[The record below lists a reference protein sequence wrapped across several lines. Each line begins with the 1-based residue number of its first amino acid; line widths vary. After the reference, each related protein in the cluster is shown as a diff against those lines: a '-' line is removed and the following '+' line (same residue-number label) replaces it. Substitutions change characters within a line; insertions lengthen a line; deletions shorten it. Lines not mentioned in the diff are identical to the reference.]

1 MENNL
6 VVKCENITK
15 QYGSQLALNNFN
27 MNISKGDIYGFVGE
41 NGSGKTTI
49 IRIITGL
56 CKPTSGSYSL
66 YGVDFKNKGI
76 YDIRKKIG
84 AIVETPSIYPQMT
97 LKDNMKMVG
106 LIVGNNDI
114 AEYKRIIEL
123 VGLIDLF
130 DSKKKVMNFSLGM
143 KQRLGIALALLSNPE
158 FIILDEPMNGLDPEG
173 IVAVRNLIIDLNQK
187 HGITFLISSHIL
199 SELSLVATK
208 YGIISH
214 GVMLKEITKEELTNS
229 IKPAFLIDVDD
240 NEKAYCLLAD
250 KYDVEKT
257 NKGIKIIGN
266 IELNEVL
273 KIIQNAGLLIM
284 GVNKQEG
291 DIEKYYLSLIG
302 ARNV

>member
-1 MENNL
+1 MRRLENNL
-6 VVKCENITK
+6 VVKC
-15 QYGSQLALNNFN
+15 
-27 MNISKGDIYGFVGE
+27 GFVGE

-56 CKPTSGSYSL
+56 VKPTSGSCYL
-66 YGVDFKNKGI
+66 YGVDIMDKEACNA
-76 YDIRKKIG
+76 RKKVG
-84 AIVETPSIYPQMT
+84 AIVETPSLYPQMT

-106 LIVGNNDI
+106 LIAGNTDI
-114 AEYKRIIEL
+114 NEHKRVVEL
-123 VGLIDLF
+123 VGLADIF
-130 DSKKKVMNFSLGM
+130 ESKKKVMNFSLGM
-143 KQRLGIALALLSNPE
+143 KQRLGIAVALLSNPE

-173 IVAVRNLIIDLNQK
+173 IVDIRNLIIDLNQN

-214 GVMLKEITKEELTNS
+214 GQMLKEITKEELVS
-229 IKPAFLIDVDD
+229 SVKPVVVIDVDD
-240 NEKAYCLLAD
+240 NEKAYCLLAND
-250 KYDVEKT
+250 YEVEKV
-257 NKGIKIIGN
+257 NKGIKITGE
-266 IELNEVL
+266 IELNEIL
-273 KIIQNAGLLIM
+273 RKIQDGGVLIM